1 MEDEEP
7 EIDLA
12 ELYQKHPAEIKA
24 ISFSIVSYFVISD
37 LVGWMLNDG
46 TQCGFWGN
54 EAGCQGVVWL
64 TLAYVS
70 IIAVA
75 LSPGIWGGFSLATKG
90 FTHVDKSKRDEV
102 AWVAVFGLGGGA
114 IWATLWLYCLPM
126 TWTLLPWGPWD
137 TNWWKIFPFLF
148 GLIWMGGGPML
159 GAIVDIKKRF
169 KEFAEIEKQAQ
180 QFEEDFKD
188 KLADSTNEGNKFVSQ
203 ELKPLDTT
211 QLSAKENDGGTK
223 VIQTQ
228 FSSILGD
235 MNIHEKYK
243 K

>member
-1 MEDEEP
+1 
-7 EIDLA
+7 
-12 ELYQKHPAEIKA
+12 
-24 ISFSIVSYFVISD
+24 
-37 LVGWMLNDG
+37 
-46 TQCGFWGN
+46 
-54 EAGCQGVVWL
+54 
-64 TLAYVS
+64 
-70 IIAVA
+70 
-75 LSPGIWGGFSLATKG
+75 
-90 FTHVDKSKRDEV
+90 
-102 AWVAVFGLGGGA
+102 
-114 IWATLWLYCLPM
+114 
-126 TWTLLPWGPWD
+126 
-137 TNWWKIFPFLF
+137 
-148 GLIWMGGGPML
+148 ML

-169 KEFAEIEKQAQ
+169 KEFAEIEKQAL